1 MIKAPEL
8 RREWP
13 EISFIFA
20 IFSQKAAAEP
30 AACGVPSRQ
39 NGERKTTFYVTN

>member
-1 MIKAPEL
+1 MPCLIKAPEL

-30 AACGVPSRQ
+30 AARGVLPRRSS
-39 NGERKTTFYVTN
+39 E